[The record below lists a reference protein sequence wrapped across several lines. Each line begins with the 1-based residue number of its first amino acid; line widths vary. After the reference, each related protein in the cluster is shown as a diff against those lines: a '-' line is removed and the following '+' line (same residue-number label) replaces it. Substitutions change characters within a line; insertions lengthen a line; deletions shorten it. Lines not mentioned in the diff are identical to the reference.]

1 MKSSVILIV
10 DDDAGSLAF
19 LSTAIEERGATALV
33 ARSGESALAILERL
47 TPDII
52 LLDAVMPGLDG
63 FEVCRRLKR
72 DDRLAGVPVIF
83 MTGLSD
89 TDHVVQGF
97 TVGGVD
103 YVTKPIVV
111 EQLLVRLRAHMA
123 TSRMALR
130 ARSAL
135 DASGRHLLATDRHG
149 AVIWSTPKAHSL
161 LDLDIDDD
169 DATAARRAAQLR
181 ALIPDQRVNAPDQ
194 RAKAQK
200 EAIITT
206 RAGVRIRIVYLGLV
220 SGDELLFCLTE
231 ADESGAESAL
241 ARALSVTPRESEV
254 LLWLSRGKSNADI
267 AAILGMSARTV
278 DKHLE
283 QIYKKMGVENRTA
296 AVRMAIQIIERL

>member
-1 MKSSVILIV
+1 MKSSVTLIV
-10 DDDAGSLAF
+10 DDDPGALAF
-19 LSTAIEERGATALV
+19 LAATLEERGATALV

-63 FEVCRRLKR
+63 FEICRRIKR
-72 DDRLAGVPVIF
+72 DDRLSGVPVIF

-89 TDHVVQGF
+89 TAHVVQGF

-111 EQLLVRLRAHMA
+111 EQLLVRLRTHIA

-135 DASGRHLLATDRHG
+135 DASGRHLLATDRG
-149 AVIWSTPKAHSL
+149 GSVIWSTPKARTI
-161 LDLDIDDD
+161 LDLDNGDDD
-169 DATAARRAAQLR
+169 ETNLRRASQLR
-181 ALIPDQRVNAPDQ
+181 ALIPAEHANAP
-194 RAKAQK
+194 K
-200 EAIITT
+200 EAHITT
-206 RAGVRIRIVYLGLV
+206 RAGVRVRILYLGLV
-220 SGDELLFCLTE
+220 SRDEILFCLTE
-231 ADESGAESAL
+231 ADESGTEVALSRAL
-241 ARALSVTPRESEV
+241 AVTPRESEV

-267 AAILGMSARTV
+267 AAILGMSPRTV

-283 QIYKKMGVENRTA
+283 QIYKKMGVESRTA
-296 AVRMAIQIIERL
+296 AVRLAMQVIERL

>member
-10 DDDAGSLAF
+10 DDDPGALAF
-19 LSTAIEERGATALV
+19 LSTAIEDRGATALV
-33 ARSGESALAILERL
+33 ARSGDSALAILERL

-111 EQLLVRLRAHMA
+111 EQLLVRLSAHMA

-135 DASGRHLLATDRHG
+135 DASGRHLLATDRRG
-149 AVIWSTPKAHSL
+149 AVIWSTPKARSL
-161 LDLDIDDD
+161 LDLDIEDEDV
-169 DATAARRAAQLR
+169 TASRRAAQLR
-181 ALIPDQRVNAPDQ
+181 ALMPDQRTN
-194 RAKAQK
+194 AQK

-206 RAGVRIRIVYLGLV
+206 RAGVRIRILYLGLV
-220 SGDELLFCLTE
+220 SGDELLFCVTE

-241 ARALSVTPRESEV
+241 SRALSVTPRESEV

-267 AAILGMSARTV
+267 AAILGLSPRTV

>member
-10 DDDAGSLAF
+10 DDDPGALAF
-19 LSTAIEERGATALV
+19 LAATLEERGSTALV
-33 ARSGESALAILERL
+33 ARSGESALAILDRL

-63 FEVCRRLKR
+63 FEICRRVKR
-72 DDRLAGVPVIF
+72 DDRLSDIPVIF

-111 EQLLVRLRAHMA
+111 EQLLVRLQTHIA

-135 DASGRHLLATDRHG
+135 DASGRHLLATDRRG
-149 AVIWSTPKAHSL
+149 VVMWSTPKARTL
-161 LDLDIDDD
+161 LYPDNESDDE
-169 DATAARRAAQLR
+169 ASSRPAAQLR
-181 ALIPDQRVNAPDQ
+181 ALIPTDHASAP
-194 RAKAQK
+194 K
-200 EAIITT
+200 EAIVAT
-206 RAGVRIRIVYLGLV
+206 RTGVKIRIAYLGHV
-220 SGDELLFCLTE
+220 GADNEFLFCLTE
-231 ADESGAESAL
+231 ADESGAEIAL
-241 ARALSVTPRESEV
+241 SRALSVTPRESEV

-267 AAILGMSARTV
+267 AAILGMSPRTV
-278 DKHLE
+278 NKHLE
-283 QIYKKMGVENRTA
+283 QIYKKIGVENRTT
-296 AVRMAIQIIERL
+296 AVRIAMQIIERL

>member
-10 DDDAGSLAF
+10 DDDPGALAF
-19 LSTAIEERGATALV
+19 LSTAIEDRGATALV

-47 TPDII
+47 TPDVI

-111 EQLLVRLRAHMA
+111 EQLLVRLSAHMA

-135 DASGRHLLATDRHG
+135 DASGRHLLATDRRG
-149 AVIWSTPKAHSL
+149 SVIWSTPKARSL
-161 LDLDIDDD
+161 LDLDIEDEDV
-169 DATAARRAAQLR
+169 TVSRRAAQLR
-181 ALIPDQRVNAPDQ
+181 ALMPDQRTN
-194 RAKAQK
+194 AQK

-206 RAGVRIRIVYLGLV
+206 RAGVRIRMLYLGLV
-220 SGDELLFCLTE
+220 SGDELLFCVTE

-241 ARALSVTPRESEV
+241 SRALSVTPRESEV

-267 AAILGMSARTV
+267 AAILGLSPRTV

-283 QIYKKMGVENRTA
+283 QIYKKIGVENRTA

>member
-1 MKSSVILIV
+1 MKSSVILII
-10 DDDAGSLAF
+10 DDDPGALAF
-19 LSTAIEERGATALV
+19 LATAIEDRGATALV

-111 EQLLVRLRAHMA
+111 EQLLVRLSAHMA

-135 DASGRHLLATDRHG
+135 DASGRHLLATDRRG
-149 AVIWSTPKAHSL
+149 SVIWSTPKARSL
-161 LDLDIDDD
+161 LDLDMEDDD
-169 DATAARRAAQLR
+169 VTVSRRAAQLR
-181 ALIPDQRVNAPDQ
+181 ALMPDG
-194 RAKAQK
+194 RANAQK

-206 RAGVRIRIVYLGLV
+206 RAGVRIRILYLGLV

-231 ADESGAESAL
+231 ADESGAEGAL
-241 ARALSVTPRESEV
+241 SRALSVTPRESEV

-267 AAILGMSARTV
+267 AAILGLSPRTV